1 MILRIFKNNQLLEVK
16 QFDQNQIVLG
26 QDAEVQLDL
35 KGEGVSAIHCLIEM
49 RDGGYYVSDLGSQT
63 GTFKNGQAVLDS
75 ALSSG
80 DEIGVGP
87 YKIVFFFGVPK
98 PATAAPSAPLL
109 TPKPP
114 VSKPIMASSKPSSV
128 EPKKIISNIPSSG
141 PKKEEP
147 RTFSKPEIRGT
158 FPKFSNSKKNKKT
171 FAPPSDVKDLK
182 NYLTPGKGSVVEVIV
197 AWKERVLTTYHFK
210 AQGLVRVG
218 PGENYQVSLPI
229 SAISKG
235 WPLIEISGGVRVAV
249 TEEMG
254 FELIH
259 SQGRKD
265 LAEVVKSGKG
275 TKNPKGIFVRLDQSE
290 MICLSLMGG
299 KIQVFIRYAPQAP
312 VVPLIPAF
320 LLSGPELT
328 AVVMAF
334 VIAGL
339 LAFYISVTT
348 PIEDV
353 AKTEEE
359 MLRTAQIIFNT
370 PPKIPQVKP
379 PPQEPQPPKPSETP
393 PEKVKVG
400 EVKQEK
406 QKQGQP
412 SPEKKAAKNALAGR
426 AAEVAPI
433 PNSKNRPKKFTSTK
447 QGGALKLGEKAGA
460 NAQSDKKDLSKAGL
474 FSAFGSGGSRA
485 KLDPSYSG
493 AGGILGQAD
502 KATGTSGMDSN
513 RSGDDLGSKFKD
525 TGAGGKGTATEG
537 ISGIGT
543 KGRSTGQG
551 LYGSA
556 DGFGDKTNVAVEP
569 GDSEAEFVG
578 TIDKEAVRRVIR
590 HNQNEIRGCYVK
602 ELNRLE
608 RGRQIEGKVVM
619 TWEIVAGGRAVN
631 VKVKSSTL
639 NNKAVEN
646 CLRDRIASYTF
657 PDVPAGMTAEVS
669 QYPFNFRAAK

>member
-1 MILRIFKNNQLLEVK
+1 MILRVFKNNQLLEVK

-26 QDAEVQLDL
+26 QDAEVHLDL

-49 RDGGYYVSDLGSQT
+49 RDGGYYISDLGSQT
-63 GTFKNGQAVLDS
+63 GTFKNGQAILDS

-87 YKIVFFFGVPK
+87 YKVVFFFGVPK
-98 PATAAPSAPLL
+98 PAVAGAAPTATVKAPEAKVSAPIAKP
-109 TPKPP
+109 TANKPSFNISPP
-114 VSKPIMASSKPSSV
+114 VSK
-128 EPKKIISNIPSSG
+128 
-141 PKKEEP
+141 KEEVKS
-147 RTFSKPEIRGT
+147 FSKPEIRS
-158 FPKFSNSKKNKKT
+158 PSSKLLSSKKNKKT
-171 FAPPSDVKDLK
+171 FAPASEVKDLK
-182 NYLTPGKGSVVEVIV
+182 KYLKPGKGQVVEVIV
-197 AWKERVLTTYHFK
+197 AWQERILTTYHFK

-218 PGENYQVSLPI
+218 PGENYQISLP
-229 SAISKG
+229 AGAMSKG
-235 WPLIEISGGVRVAV
+235 WPLLEISGGVRVAV

-259 SQGRKD
+259 SQGNKD
-265 LAEVVKSGKG
+265 LADVVKTGKA
-275 TKNPKGIFVRLDQSE
+275 TKNPKGIFVRLDQNE

-299 KIQVFIRYAPQAP
+299 KIQIFIRYAPQSP
-312 VVPLIPAF
+312 IVPLIPAF
-320 LLSGPELT
+320 LLTGPELT
-328 AVVMAF
+328 AVVMAL

-339 LAFYISVTT
+339 LAFYISVTMPT
-348 PIEDV
+348 EDMT
-353 AKTEEE
+353 KTEEE
-359 MLRTAQIIFNT
+359 MLRTAQIIFT
-370 PPKIPQVKP
+370 VPPKVPAVKP
-379 PPQEPQPPKPSETP
+379 PPQEPQPPTPSETP

-406 QKQGQP
+406 HKQGQP
-412 SPEKKAAKNALAGR
+412 SPQKKAAKNALAGR

-433 PNSKNRPKKFTSTK
+433 PNSQNRPKKFTSTK

-513 RSGDDLGSKFKD
+513 RAGDDLGSKFKD

-556 DGFGDKTNVAVEP
+556 DGFGDKTSVAVEP
-569 GDSEAEFVG
+569 GDSEAQFVG